1 MNKRIN
7 YISHLFITSSVYK
20 VLVDINIGPTD
31 AKNIID
37 AIEKGINH
45 ANAYDEE
52 LNKGV
57 K

>member
-1 MNKRIN
+1 MASETIWH
-7 YISHLFITSSVYK
+7 YTGL
-20 VLVDINIGPTD
+20 PTVV
-31 AKNIID
+31 ID
-37 AIEKGINH
+37 AIEKGIDH